1 MGLWENFEDGDPINP
16 WSNFTHM
23 KDHCPIVADKD
34 GYIRSGRA
42 FARWGMDYEY
52 EPILKVYGPSRH
64 MTIIFNLFV
73 FLQIYNFVNSRKIE
87 DELNIFEDMSR
98 STWFIAIVGLII
110 FLQASIVTFGH
121 RAMSCSIGGLD
132 GTQWLI
138 CLAVGSIG
146 LIVSFVTK
154 LLTPKEYKTRP
165 NTHGKHKSHIAPAEA
180 R

>member
-1 MGLWENFEDGDPINP
+1 MVAN
-16 WSNFTHM
+16 
-23 KDHCPIVADKD
+23 CRIVASTD

-64 MTIIFNLFV
+64 MTVIFNLFV

-87 DELNIFEDMSR
+87 DEYNIFEDISR
-98 STWFIAIVGLII
+98 SNWFMMIVALII
-110 FLQASIVTFGH
+110 FLQVAIVTFGH

-132 GTQWLI
+132 MLQWGW

-146 LIVSFVTK
+146 LVVSFITK
-154 LLTPKEYKTRP
+154 VLTPKGY
-165 NTHGKHKSHIAPAEA
+165 
-180 R
+180 